1 MKNNFS
7 LAIQQK
13 TIMTPQLRQAI
24 EVLQLSAQELQ
35 DLIQEEFLENPVL
48 EFDTYK
54 KEDIEEKTYDNKDI
68 NLDEF
73 NKYLNENKISE
84 NFYSDKYY
92 NFEAIITNKIS
103 LQEHLINQLDMHNTR
118 NHDYKLAQYII
129 GNIDDNG
136 YLRICIDDIAIKFNV
151 VTSKVLDA
159 VKLIQSF
166 EPDGVGA
173 ANLQEC
179 LLIQAKS
186 RDDSNEIALKI
197 LEEYWDDIV
206 GYKIKNIAKK
216 ISCLP
221 EEIEKAIDFIKTLNP
236 KPGIAYNQE
245 SVQYVVPDVV
255 VKKIDAE
262 FIIIVNDYGIPKLMI
277 NDSYKKISTDIDN
290 DTKKYLNNK
299 FSSAMSLIK
308 SIEQRRN
315 TLGKVMKKIVEYQE
329 LFFCHG
335 HNYLQPLTMKKIAEE
350 IEVHESTVS
359 RAVANKYADTPFG
372 IMLIRNFF
380 IGNIVNENNEGIA
393 TTRIKKIIKEIIMGE
408 DQNRPL
414 ADQDICE
421 RLKSSDISIS
431 RRTIAKY
438 REQMG
443 IESSS
448 KRKRCF

>member
-68 NLDEF
+68 NLDEC

-151 VTSKVLDA
+151 LTSKVLDA

-277 NDSYKKISTDIDN
+277 ND
-290 DTKKYLNNK
+290 
-299 FSSAMSLIK
+299 
-308 SIEQRRN
+308 
-315 TLGKVMKKIVEYQE
+315 
-329 LFFCHG
+329 
-335 HNYLQPLTMKKIAEE
+335 
-350 IEVHESTVS
+350 
-359 RAVANKYADTPFG
+359 
-372 IMLIRNFF
+372 
-380 IGNIVNENNEGIA
+380 
-393 TTRIKKIIKEIIMGE
+393 
-408 DQNRPL
+408 
-414 ADQDICE
+414 
-421 RLKSSDISIS
+421 
-431 RRTIAKY
+431 
-438 REQMG
+438 
-443 IESSS
+443 
-448 KRKRCF
+448 